1 MKNRRFNYFK
11 RLFLFCILIGLIP
24 VITLGYFSYA
34 KSSQLLLD
42 KAHRSDMEM
51 VEQTQLR
58 FEQKLKMVD
67 NAQAQI
73 TNSPL
78 VIDAMEQELDS
89 EDYLAYEKLMQT
101 LYRLQLYEFGLS
113 DVYLVNFNKNWILSS
128 AGKESLQASE
138 LSPTFTGYVNKGKL
152 FFWTV
157 FESPF
162 FEKSNPRV
170 WNTAIVKTI
179 PINSFSPLGLL
190 VAVLPSHELNKMI
203 PKVSGGDSGD
213 MYVLDEHYRILAAS
227 KPDMIGM
234 ELSDET
240 YMQTIKQANREA
252 DQFETANHTYGITYR
267 QSNYNGWIYVVK
279 TNINEI
285 TKESKAIG
293 WVTIFIC
300 LVVCILIFIVSLEGT
315 RRLYGPVRKLYDLVL
330 KSPDMPRSKR
340 NDEFYWI
347 EKNMHVLMGKESHMR
362 HQLGDFFVHKLLQGA
377 VNAKEIA
384 DRIETHE
391 LECWKQ
397 MRVICVR
404 IDTLE
409 GSNYTDRD
417 RDLLLF
423 AILNMAGEIIPR
435 PFRLNPVVIN
445 DLQVTLLGSHAE
457 HPEASKAE
465 LYEWAAAIQ
474 NSVEQYLHLN
484 VSMGISCLFM
494 ELNEAPN
501 ALKEAKEALSYS
513 VRLGQQSILFLEDMQ
528 PEVAEPSVTYP
539 QQVVNELMDRI
550 KQLDEAGSYQ
560 LLDEFMVIITRKAI
574 SQQEFQLVLLRLLV
588 DMTRLVQEMGGTL
601 YHIVPQEKEVV
612 NEILALKST
621 KEIVGWM
628 RLTMIRPLID
638 YIEKSRETLYT
649 RISDQ
654 MLAIIDQEYDSPLS
668 LESCAARL
676 NYHPEYISR
685 VFRKETGFVFSDY
698 LSRHRLQMA
707 KKFLVETSMSITEIS
722 EKMRYNNPQNFIRYF
737 RKLEGITPKQ
747 YRELSLTKKNQSTN
761 QANGQ

>member
-1 MKNRRFNYFK
+1 MKNRRFSYFK
-11 RLFLFCILIGLIP
+11 RLFLFCILIGFIP
-24 VITLGYFSYA
+24 VITLGYFSYS

-78 VIDAMEQELDS
+78 LIDAMEQALDKD
-89 EDYLAYEKLMQT
+89 DYLAYEKLMQT
-101 LYRLQLYEFGLS
+101 LYRQQLYEFGLS

-128 AGKESLQASE
+128 AGKESLQESK
-138 LSPTFTGYVNKGKL
+138 LGSTFTEYANKGKL
-152 FFWTV
+152 FFWTALK
-157 FESPF
+157 SPF
-162 FEKSNPRV
+162 FEKPNLRV

-190 VAVLPSHELNKMI
+190 IAVLPSQELNKMI
-203 PKVSGGDSGD
+203 PKGSGSESGD
-213 MYVLDEHYRILAAS
+213 MYVLDEHHQIIAGRN
-227 KPDMIGM
+227 PEWIGKDLSNEAYM
-234 ELSDET
+234 E
-240 YMQTIKQANREA
+240 TIKLANREA
-252 DQFETANHTYGITYR
+252 DQFETDNHTYEITYR
-267 QSNYNGWIYVVK
+267 QSNYNGWIYVAK

-300 LVVCILIFIVSLEGT
+300 LLVCILIFIVSFEGT

-330 KSPDMPRSKR
+330 KSPDMPRFSKR

-347 EKNMHVLMGKESHMR
+347 EKNMHVLMGKESR
-362 HQLGDFFVHKLLQGA
+362 YRQQLRDFFVHKLLQGA
-377 VNAKEIA
+377 VSAKEIA
-384 DRIETHE
+384 DRIESNE
-391 LECWKQ
+391 LESWKR

-409 GSNYTDRD
+409 GTNYTDRD

-423 AILNMAGEIIPR
+423 AILNIAGELIPEQL
-435 PFRLNPVVIN
+435 RLNPVVIN
-445 DLQVTLLGSHAE
+445 DLQVTLLGDYSE
-457 HPEASKAE
+457 LPEASKAE
-465 LYEWAAAIQ
+465 IYEWAAAIQ

-484 VSMGISCLFM
+484 ISMGISCLFM
-494 ELNEAPN
+494 EMSEAPK
-501 ALKEAKEALSYS
+501 AFKEAKEALSYS
-513 VRLGQQSILFLEDMQ
+513 VRLGQQSILFLEDMK
-528 PEVAEPSVTYP
+528 PEGTDPSVTYP
-539 QQVVNELMDRI
+539 QQVVNELMDHI
-550 KQLDEAGSYQ
+550 KLMDEAGSYR
-560 LLDEFMVIITRKAI
+560 LLDEFMAIITRKAI

-588 DMTRLVQEMGGTL
+588 DITRLVQEMGGTL
-601 YHIVPQEKEVV
+601 YDMGLQDKEMV

-621 KEIVGWM
+621 KEIVGW
-628 RLTMIRPLID
+628 LQHTMIRPLMNYID
-638 YIEKSRETLYT
+638 KSRETLYT

-707 KKFLVETSMSITEIS
+707 KKFLIETNMTITEIS

-747 YRELSLTKKNQSTN
+747 YRELSLMRK
-761 QANGQ
+761 